1 MDINEAIQH
10 CLDVAEQ
17 QNQMANGKWI
27 GEEGEKQRQEC
38 AECAADHKQLAV
50 WLMELKD
57 LRGAQNDQCVFIQ
70 DLMDELKEAKSL
82 LKLAVDDF
90 DIAMSNGGD
99 TCEVCEFGFGHC
111 KGNPCKWRFANEA
124 KKLLGEEF

>member
-1 MDINEAIQH
+1 MTIDEAIQH

-17 QNQMANGKWI
+17 CDSYKVEI
-27 GEEGEKQRQEC
+27 EYKCGEEHR
-38 AECAADHKQLAV
+38 QLAQ

-57 LRGAQNDQCVFIQ
+57 LRGAQNDQYVFIQ
-70 DLMDELKEAKSL
+70 DLMDELKEAKNL
-82 LKLAVDDF
+82 LKLAVNDF